1 MARRSLQST
10 MHVNRTNLLKS
21 RAMNESRHTNQSAVD
36 LLLTRRSVLAKD
48 MIPPGPSDEELQTIL
63 RCGLRV
69 PDHSRAEPWRVQ
81 ILNKPAQQAL
91 GDFCAELFQR
101 EHPEVNEVLVELERQ
116 RPQRSPTLL
125 VVTFHVNQ
133 QKLTKIP
140 EVEQLLSCA
149 ALCQNILVATTAM
162 GYRGQW
168 LTDWPAYH
176 PEVIGYLGH
185 SEGTQIV
192 AFIHIGSVDTP
203 PNERPRPEFDHIV
216 SEWQP
221 ERIDTIRSELVKG
234 EVSGQAEPFDG
245 ESFKEEM
252 AAQRV
257 GRST

>member
-1 MARRSLQST
+1 M
-10 MHVNRTNLLKS
+10 NLLKS
-21 RAMNESRHTNQSAVD
+21 RAMNESRHTNQSTVD

-48 MIPPGPSDEELQTIL
+48 MIPPGPTDEELQTIL

-81 ILNKPAQQAL
+81 ILDKPAQQAL
-91 GDFCAELFQR
+91 GDFCTELFQR
-101 EHPEVNEVLVELERQ
+101 EHPEANEVLVELERQ

-125 VVTFHVNQ
+125 VVTFHVNE
-133 QKLTKIP
+133 QKLAKIP

-192 AFIHIGSVDTP
+192 AFIHIGSVETP
-203 PNERPRPEFDHIV
+203 PNERPRPEFDNIV
-216 SEWQP
+216 SEWRP
-221 ERIDTIRSELVKG
+221 AGPKRIASKPTGK
-234 EVSGQAEPFDG
+234 
-245 ESFKEEM
+245 
-252 AAQRV
+252 
-257 GRST
+257 